1 MLIRASFDFYPEK
14 LLFGLIHSLNFYSFK
29 TRAKAT
35 GQVSGFF
42 G

>member
-14 LLFGLIHSLNFYSFK
+14 LLFDLVDSPNFFSFK

-35 GQVSGFF
+35 GQGS
-42 G
+42 